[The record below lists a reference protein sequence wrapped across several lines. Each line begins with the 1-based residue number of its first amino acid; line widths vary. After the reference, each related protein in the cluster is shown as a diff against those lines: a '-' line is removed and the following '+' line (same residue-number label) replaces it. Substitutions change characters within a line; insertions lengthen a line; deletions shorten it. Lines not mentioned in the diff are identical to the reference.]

1 MPQNHCEGVGLA
13 MNTDPSY
20 PNWDNEHRLAT
31 FLQNSD
37 LEDLCQG
44 SETVFNEL
52 LTRYSNDMKERDSKC
67 LIGLVSDKYHSLTA
81 LFTDSV
87 T

>member
-13 MNTDPSY
+13 MNTDASY
-20 PNWDNEHRLAT
+20 SNCDNEHRLAC
-31 FLQNSD
+31 FLLNSD

-52 LTRYSNDMKERDSKC
+52 LTRYSNDMKEQDSQC
-67 LIGLVSDKYHSLTA
+67 LIGLVSDKHRGLTA
-81 LFTDSV
+81 LSLTQ
-87 T
+87 

>member
-1 MPQNHCEGVGLA
+1 

-20 PNWDNEHRLAT
+20 SDWDNEHRLAC
-31 FLQNSD
+31 FVLNSD

-52 LTRYSNDMKERDSKC
+52 LTRYSNDMKERDSQC
-67 LIGLVSDKYHSLTA
+67 LIGLVSNKHRGLTA
-81 LFTDSV
+81 LSLTQ
-87 T
+87 